1 MNDAQRPRLSQSAY
15 DVLVRAHGEEGAR
28 VLAQALE
35 DLAVEAAHTSH
46 ASVVTTTGGVPQTP
60 PAAMPLAAHDHN
72 QGHAH
77 HESPSLQSMAVERH
91 SGMSET
97 ALDERLTRMEK
108 SLRRSMRGMGWK
120 IGFFLFLLT
129 LAVLLIN
136 RDALMVWAE
145 LIQKTAQGLT

>member
-1 MNDAQRPRLSQSAY
+1 MNDTQRPRLSQSAY

-60 PAAMPLAAHDHN
+60 PAAMPLTAHDHN
-72 QGHAH
+72 HDH
-77 HESPSLQSMAVERH
+77 HERPSLQSMAVERH
-91 SGMSET
+91 NNGMSEA

-108 SLRRSMRGMGWK
+108 GLRRSMRGMGWK

>member
-72 QGHAH
+72 HGY
-77 HESPSLQSMAVERH
+77 HERPSLQSMAVERH
-91 SGMSET
+91 NGMSEA

-108 SLRRSMRGMGWK
+108 GLRRSMRGMGWK